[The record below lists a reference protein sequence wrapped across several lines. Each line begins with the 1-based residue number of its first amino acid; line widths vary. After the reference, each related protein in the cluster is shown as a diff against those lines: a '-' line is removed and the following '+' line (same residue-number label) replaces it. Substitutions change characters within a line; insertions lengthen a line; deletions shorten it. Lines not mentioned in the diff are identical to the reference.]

1 MVKRTV
7 LLTCFVLL
15 AMLSAA
21 QKKEIAQAKQW
32 IKKGVSLEQA
42 QKTMLQLLQD
52 STHRR
57 NDKVWLTLYEAYK
70 KQYDLGNEKLY
81 LKQPYDTTQLFNT
94 TLQIFRTLEGL
105 DSVCASIS
113 TNTQEK
119 PKYRDKHAELLN
131 DYRANLYRGGL
142 FFIHKKNYPEAYR
155 LLDAYINCA
164 ELPLFSR
171 YHYRSTDANLP
182 QAAYWSV
189 YCGYKMQNSQATFR
203 HASLALKDTAHY
215 VYMLQY
221 LAEAYQKEKN
231 MVQYELALKNGFDN
245 FPDFPF
251 FFPRLISYYT
261 ENERFEDALQITNTA
276 LERDSTNE
284 RYLFAKSSLLFN
296 LKDYDQCISISK
308 KLLAVN
314 DTLADVYLNT
324 GLSYY
329 NKGVD
334 LDKNAK
340 SSAKYHTQIAD
351 YYAKALGYLERYRA
365 LRPQE
370 KDRWGFPLY
379 TIYLNLNMG
388 KAFDEID
395 KILRT
400 K

>member
-1 MVKRTV
+1 MVKRTG
-7 LLTCFVLL
+7 LLIYFVLFVVF
-15 AMLSAA
+15 ATA
-21 QKKEIAQAKQW
+21 QKKEISQAKQW
-32 IKKGVSLEQA
+32 IKKGTNLEQA
-42 QKTMLQLLQD
+42 QKSMLDLLKD

-57 NDKVWLTLYEAYK
+57 NEKVWLTLYDAYK

-81 LKQPYDTTQLFNT
+81 LKQTYDTTQLFKT
-94 TLQIFRTLEGL
+94 TLQLFLTLEGL
-105 DSVCASIS
+105 DSVCIS
-113 TNTQEK
+113 LQTNEQEK
-119 PKYRDKHAELLN
+119 PKYREKHAELLN

-142 FFIHKKNYPEAYR
+142 FFIHKRTYSEAYQ

-164 ELPLFSR
+164 EQPLFGR
-171 YHYRSTDANLP
+171 YHYRSTDPLLP
-182 QAAYWSV
+182 EAAYWSV
-189 YCGYKMQNSQATFR
+189 YCGYKMQDTQATFR

-231 MVQYELALKNGFDN
+231 MVQYELALKNGFDS

-261 ENERFEDALQITNTA
+261 ENERFEEALQITNTA
-276 LERDSTNE
+276 LQRDSTNE

-308 KLLAVN
+308 KLLAAN
-314 DTLADVYLNT
+314 DTLADVYLNI

-329 NKGVD
+329 NKGVN
-334 LDKNAK
+334 LDKDVK
-340 SSAKYHTQIAD
+340 SSAKYHQKIVD
-351 YYAKALGYLERYRA
+351 YYASALGYLERYRT
-365 LRPQE
+365 LRPDE